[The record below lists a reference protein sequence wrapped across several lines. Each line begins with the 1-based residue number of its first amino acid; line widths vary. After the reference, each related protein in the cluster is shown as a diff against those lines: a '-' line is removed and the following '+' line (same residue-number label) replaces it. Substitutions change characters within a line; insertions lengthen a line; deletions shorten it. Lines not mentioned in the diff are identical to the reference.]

1 MQFQIFNVTED
12 KTEELNRF
20 LSSHTILSIRK
31 TYDQTNQFWSF
42 CVEYLEED
50 MSTPV
55 ETENKNL
62 KDYKEKLK
70 QYKETLSPEDY
81 EKFMLLRKCRRI
93 VANELQFPPYIIFND
108 KELLKLLDKDIT
120 LETLKSIKRSGEDR
134 LNRFVE
140 LWNMHKTEEKWNDV
154 GFPR

>member
-1 MQFQIFNVTED
+1 MPI
-12 KTEELNRF
+12 
-20 LSSHTILSIRK
+20 
-31 TYDQTNQFWSF
+31 
-42 CVEYLEED
+42 
-50 MSTPV
+50 PV

-70 QYKETLSPEDY
+70 KYKETLSPEDY

-93 VANELQFPPYIIFND
+93 VADELQFPPYIIFHD

-120 LETLKSIKRSGEDR
+120 LEALKSIKKSDEER

-140 LWNMHKTEEKWNDV
+140 LWNMYKTEEKWGDV
-154 GFPR
+154 DFPR